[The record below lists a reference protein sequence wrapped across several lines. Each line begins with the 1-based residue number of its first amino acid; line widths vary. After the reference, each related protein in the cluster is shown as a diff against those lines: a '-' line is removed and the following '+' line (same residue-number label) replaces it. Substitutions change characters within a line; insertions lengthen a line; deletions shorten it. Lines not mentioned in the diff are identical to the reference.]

1 MSQVMTQPETVDQM
15 WSQYASNVLKS
26 GCALD
31 GHLTLEELSIY
42 EFQCTQDKR
51 DLYVGDAPSPE
62 SGGKLVAS

>member
-1 MSQVMTQPETVDQM
+1 MSQVMTQPETVDQI

-51 DLYVGDAPSPE
+51 DLRAGDVASTE
-62 SGGKLVAS
+62 SGGKLIAS